1 MPETKPKIWAAK
13 RILSRVD
20 ANKTT
25 PRHIIFKLEKIKV
38 QARRE
43 WSQIFKVLRDKNK
56 IKQHP
61 NLEFCNLIELSSRM
75 KG

>member
-25 PRHIIFKLEKIKV
+25 PRHIIFKLEKIKDY
-38 QARRE
+38 QEKKILKEARRE
-43 WSQIFKVLRDKNK
+43 KNS
-56 IKQHP
+56 
-61 NLEFCNLIELSSRM
+61 LSTE
-75 KG
+75 K